1 MADKTPALRLGVPA
15 RFQDRWAGKVASI
28 EISEDWEVY
37 NVAIRHGLFKAVTV
51 RLPLEA
57 ATEWGDE
64 CVAFDQVTSK
74 AAFGREVPPVAAP
87 SRPVSGETPITGG
100 GTLAGLLISRATRH
114 AGEVLIERGGR
125 VYRVPVEGI
134 SFQGK
139 TMYAGVPSD
148 PLVPYYGEDDLRERV
163 KTALASVTEISSGEL
178 QSMEIEAAGPGVRL
192 TGNVRT
198 RQSREAALRAVRSAL
213 GIPVSTRG
221 LITDI
226 EVETE
231 LGLALERAGLMR
243 GAEVFG
249 RSILGDVILRGRART
264 AGAAQEVARA
274 AAKVSGVRSVV
285 NRMEVG
291 SPDPGRPAGAAAG

>member
-1 MADKTPALRLGVPA
+1 MADKTPALRLGAPA
-15 RFQDRWAGKVASI
+15 RFQDRWAGRVASI

-37 NVAIRHGLFKAVTV
+37 NVAIRQGIFRARTV

-64 CVAFDQVTSK
+64 CVAFGQATSN

-87 SRPVSGETPITGG
+87 SRPVSEETPIAGG
-100 GTLAGLLISRATRH
+100 GTLAGLLVSRATRR

-148 PLVPYYGEDDLRERV
+148 PMVPYFGEDELRERA
-163 KTALASVTEISSGEL
+163 KAALASVTEISSGEL
-178 QSMEIEAAGPGVRL
+178 QSMEIDPAGAGVRL

-198 RQSREAALRAVRSAL
+198 RQSREAALRAVWAAL
-213 GIPVSTRG
+213 GIPVSVRG

-231 LGLALERAGLMR
+231 LGLAFDRSGLTR
-243 GAEVFG
+243 DAEIFP
-249 RSILGDVILRGRART
+249 RSILGQVVLRGRART

-274 AAKVSGVRSVV
+274 TAKVAGVRSVV

-291 SPDPGRPAGAAAG
+291 APGSGRPAGAAAG